1 MVWHGNCQVSP
12 ASVQFYD
19 RDDGMVCKWEP
30 TMYVLLVLC
39 HKVSN
44 FHYVEGKVTL
54 FNNHKVGLQNWKIK
68 YETKKMLTR
77 ISAILPNALTFLLIS
92 SDIFQLPFSVPFS
105 EFRL

>member
-39 HKVSN
+39 QH
-44 FHYVEGKVTL
+44 
-54 FNNHKVGLQNWKIK
+54 I
-68 YETKKMLTR
+68 
-77 ISAILPNALTFLLIS
+77 
-92 SDIFQLPFSVPFS
+92 
-105 EFRL
+105 